1 MEKQHQRDGCR
12 AKLRDCRRINESRGA
27 GGASV
32 PIAIGTL
39 WCPVEMGLSA

>member
-32 PIAIGTL
+32 PIAIGEI
-39 WCPVEMGLSA
+39 WCPGDVGVVA